1 VSSEVRIGLIGTGRI
16 ARVHADA
23 YRRVE
28 GGAIVSCVDL
38 VPEFAAAF
46 AHEFGIAVDASVE
59 ALLARDDLDAVLVAS
74 PNGEHADHVIAAL
87 DAGKHVF
94 CQKPIALTRKDA
106 DRIVERAD
114 ASDRVSQFGFMLR
127 FTPPLGALRTRV
139 AEGELGELIA
149 FRAAVFGW
157 EPSADWFYDPRFGG
171 GVILDT
177 LVHFADL
184 VLWLLGPVTHV
195 YSDGGAYVLEG
206 AKRHGSPDNAT
217 VQLRH
222 TSGAMSSLYAT
233 WTAGH
238 GNFTCELY
246 GVDGSVS
253 IDLVE
258 KQATRVFRRAG
269 DPGARGFSFPDLVW
283 PYGYT
288 GEQQHFV
295 DHVRGR
301 VGGEPAA
308 DVHDARAALEL
319 VLAMQDSLDEGRV
332 VELA

>member
-1 VSSEVRIGLIGTGRI
+1 VSDQVRIGLIGSGRI

-28 GGAIVSCVDL
+28 GGAIVRCVDL
-38 VPEFAAAF
+38 VPEVAATFARD
-46 AHEFGIAVDASVE
+46 FGIEADRSVDAMLE
-59 ALLARDDLDAVLVAS
+59 RDDLDAVIVAS
-74 PNGEHADHVIAAL
+74 PNGAHADQVIAAL

-94 CQKPIALTRKDA
+94 CQKPIALTRADA
-106 DRIVERAD
+106 DRIVARVE

-127 FTPPLGALRTRV
+127 FTPPLGALRERV
-139 AEGELGELIA
+139 VRGELGDLIA

-157 EPSADWFYDPRFGG
+157 EPSAEWFYDPRLGG

-184 VLWLLGPVTHV
+184 VRWLLGPVTRV
-195 YSDGGAYVLEG
+195 YSDGGAYVLDG

-222 TSGAMSSLYAT
+222 ASGAISSMYAT

-253 IDLVE
+253 VDLVE
-258 KQATRVFRRAG
+258 KQATRVFRRSG
-269 DPGARGFSFPDLVW
+269 DPATRGFSFPDLVW

-301 VGGEPAA
+301 VGPEPAA
-308 DVHDARAALEL
+308 DVRDARAALEL
-319 VLAMQDSLDEGRV
+319 VLAMQQSLDERRV

>member
-1 VSSEVRIGLIGTGRI
+1 MSGDVRIGLIGSGRI

-38 VPEFAAAF
+38 VPEVAAAF
-46 AHEFGIAVDASVE
+46 GHDFGIAVDVSVE

-74 PNGEHADHVIAAL
+74 PNGAHAEHVIAAL

-106 DRIVERAD
+106 DRIVARAE

-222 TSGAMSSLYAT
+222 TSG
-233 WTAGH
+233 
-238 GNFTCELY
+238 
-246 GVDGSVS
+246 
-253 IDLVE
+253 
-258 KQATRVFRRAG
+258 
-269 DPGARGFSFPDLVW
+269 
-283 PYGYT
+283 
-288 GEQQHFV
+288 
-295 DHVRGR
+295 
-301 VGGEPAA
+301 
-308 DVHDARAALEL
+308 
-319 VLAMQDSLDEGRV
+319 
-332 VELA
+332 